1 MNRHQVLTGAVNPGD
16 CCFAVGYVDGVPFTA
31 YASGCDIVILACDF
45 QRTQIIPGEKH
56 GNIQVGCI
64 DCSSE
69 NGKIAAS
76 YANQVYIFEPSPVA
90 QKKNSNHKLEYQ
102 WEETGSFKIDSLVS
116 NLSWNQDGTK
126 LLTGSNA
133 IQLWA
138 CEKVVTIEVSDA
150 GEETTQSVDK
160 PIPGYTWQCSWQ
172 CKTATAIY
180 HLKFSAD
187 GQFFASAGKA
197 DRLVKI
203 WYQNR
208 HPSIGS
214 GTNKDQVQ
222 DDSNKSDSYSFIYIA
237 HPRAVTGFSWRKTSK
252 YMPSG
257 AVANVL
263 VTSCRDNICRL
274 WCETL
279 LPDTTS
285 SKGTSKYSKHVE
297 NTKEHTNTATKR
309 PNFSLNIKPRKKK
322 KQVEHAIPLPSQKKE
337 HELHRYYH
345 GKVQR
350 NGLGGNPL
358 HFHIAATINPNTD
371 IPLLPAIGT
380 MTKGSAP
387 NFVVN
392 WLNNKELQFT
402 LAAETLLQTGQ
413 ESRNSTSTIPVPAE
427 EEEEEVDGDTSLDQG
442 TTSDDD
448 DIPTVKIHVENSS
461 PELTKEANSGSPRIP
476 PARPDSLNTSP
487 FSPPSSTLPNTDM
500 LDIEEKRAIEKK
512 FQGLIKEWHCNPD
525 MLYSIHPIDGSFLLW
540 LVDWM
545 DEHIPGVHR
554 QPQVSFSC
562 RIPHAFPT
570 FDATTLCNNLVLY
583 RSNLTMDPR
592 ASKRL
597 ADPLS
602 PVDASGMTPSYSFA
616 RYLSQVP
623 SGVDIFAFTPKVSM
637 LSKHANGSLNQWE
650 ISFQEGSK
658 FQTVLNVSHVAR
670 SCGHRFSLNHLACH
684 PILPL
689 LLTTSHHNIPKVEVD
704 FDVATSRSRRTS
716 MISRRAS
723 IVKRASMVIEA
734 TGQNTVTPGAINL
747 FGKNILSESEH
758 NRLMTLYNSTVEG
771 STQDFNE
778 KDDII
783 LPDELMEQV
792 NAELNWP
799 DMSAPT
805 GLCSELILWRVF
817 NVGPLGK
824 GGGVMELARI
834 NSPFVSAFSHIA
846 WMPSLLPSSCL
857 GPISNS
863 PSACFIASDGY
874 SLRLFQAVIDAR
886 SLLNE
891 ITPSSNQLE
900 GYLSSSSPV
909 TAFLL
914 QNTDENNEDD
924 DEKKGQK
931 CPQVISLQ
939 STSRPG
945 CIIELD
951 TLNDAKQNWQNVQ
964 LMHVYQQQFISGP
977 DSKIRQSRS
986 SHRLGSTSSS
996 PLHTSLF
1003 EERFF
1008 LVVVERKL
1016 TGESM
1021 VHMWYI
1027 RLERDV
1033 SKGGVPCDGLESD
1046 EESQLDDDI
1055 PDDSSSD
1062 FSDGEASNQ
1071 YDSEKSTNQVSSK
1084 IKTFSRKVCSQKL
1097 DLPIGVEVVSA
1108 TPAAGHLSSSSI
1120 YPACVAPYL
1129 FATACSDGKL
1139 RFWTCNMSSAD
1150 GSQSSFDQG
1159 EDLPGEIDPSKEDD
1173 FTRADYSWEEWK
1185 LLVQVDTDSS
1195 LGVAGLPVA
1204 LSSAYNGRIACIFR
1218 TNPHHEHHNA
1228 DLIPLKLAIYECES
1242 TGGSEWMI
1250 EEAIDLGMLDLKA
1263 WMRQEDDEVPES
1275 EVINYKTMKR
1285 SSKVNDFLHISASPN
1300 SSCGSPPSPE
1310 NLPAVLTQRKRSIL
1324 KAKQSQYDDAGLPVQ
1339 LSWVSKEDGT
1349 HILTVGMGSK
1359 VVVFAPVSTEFVEAG
1374 ANGIPDDIITQ
1385 QTGLQRVATMG
1396 ETTSLR
1402 WLPLRTVN
1410 LSSVDGIAP
1419 HSKML
1424 SWVRAGILVVGLQ
1437 NEMHVYSQWREEN
1450 WRSRRR
1456 KYRRPVP
1463 STTDTLVSQ
1472 KSTNSSLSVNLQT
1485 IPMSRTDREKSYN
1498 DMSELLRESAMM
1510 SSIQE
1515 QEDDKDDIKQD
1526 FGLFEISYS
1535 TCPVLPQYHP
1545 KQLMGLMSSGKIR
1558 RVKAILVHLVNCI
1571 AGEDA
1576 VKQSLL
1582 ASVTQDRDQDDEEA
1596 KFRRSLRTLSVA
1608 HSPVESSVL
1617 DDSGP
1622 KLDYIE
1628 LVSVPPLPLYRLTSA
1643 DTPVTVTTAPAV
1655 TRATRTTSILS
1666 PPDEI
1671 TTVDAQDYTQLF
1683 STSLQA
1689 FPSSLDAEGELR
1701 SPQDGAA
1708 SLASK
1713 LKDPTYFTVG
1723 QAQLLT
1729 NYLTHMHL
1737 PGLSSLDQ
1745 MHLLALADT
1754 IASTKTEITPH
1765 SGGSAGTVIA
1775 REGAGYATVDDSDSS
1790 HAGETL
1796 DECGLRF
1803 LLAMRFH
1810 ICLTKSLPRHQQVQ
1824 LKHQGIGSCHFAWA
1838 FHSEAEEELLSLIP
1852 GIQKGTPTWTEL
1864 RSVGVGWWVRNNTTL
1879 RRCIEKVAKSQFQAE
1894 KNPLDS
1900 ALFYLAMK
1908 KKNVLWGLFRSIK
1921 DQRMTTFFRNDFN
1934 TDRWRKA
1941 ALKNAFAL
1949 LGRQRFEHAA
1959 AFFLLAG
1966 SLKDAVEV
1974 CMNNLE
1980 DVQLAMV
1987 VTRLYEDEEM
1997 PAKQKEILRYKILAQ
2012 DEKGEKLVQNQPH
2025 PDPFLR
2031 SIAFWMLKDYP
2042 ASLKTLLQSSTQ
2054 EKNGPK
2060 NNLPNGQATGDHED
2074 QKGERANPDV
2084 FNFYNYLRTH
2094 PLLLRR
2100 QLADATKGSQGAGL
2114 LISGASVGGFGKT
2127 SAGGDQLVKDEITPE
2142 ERTLFFTTAHAHL
2155 SAGCPLLA
2163 LDVLAK
2169 IPKVRTKT
2177 KEDDNKMVESK
2188 SVDSL
2193 PSSNMISTGT
2203 IDTGFSSASYTGSS
2217 SKDSGMGM
2225 DWGAPVSSQL
2235 TNGHKSDSGLEMD
2248 WGAPVGGKLEEEEL
2262 TLDWGGDDDD
2272 DEEDEDKKLEQKKSS
2287 SSDDT
2292 NNGTLMNGA
2301 DDSASSKNESSVVSD
2316 DNESG
2321 IDIIAQQLKF
2331 ICCLKIMMEELRT
2344 LATGFEVDGGQL
2356 RYQLYIWLEQQVETL
2371 QQLCNYGSPVTTKNI
2386 VEDDDMD
2393 EQDGGET
2400 DGGQGTLYE
2409 QLQAK
2414 RLDLEEKRQ
2423 RAVRRKRWLRDNHH
2437 LLRTL
2442 VSYTMLYGANGG
2454 GLASVAMELVLLVQE
2469 LQQERIVQQLS
2480 SPLPIPTTLP
2490 LMSASIANCKT
2501 VVTDPI
2507 LYLRLHIH
2515 SVLRTILDFTAPP
2528 SPNHHSPIIS
2538 VVHALSAA
2546 LSACIYQSL
2555 CDSDS
2560 FSATIGKSK
2569 VTGMDAYTPG
2579 SRSHVMFRVGHL
2591 VSVGRKRSR
2600 HQSQEQNNLS
2610 ITSPPGK
2617 WPGVATYQALLAS
2630 ERDDDIP
2637 SPNIQLC
2644 EGLIAVYMSL
2654 LLHALS
2660 NNNANELFRLVAHDL
2675 NGKTWAS
2682 VFGGGAK
2689 VVAQAKLLASH
2700 SSSSGDEALAKQRDR
2715 LALRL
2720 MGKASRGG
2728 KSAAATDDKP
2738 VLRELFVPPETSLRD
2753 YFLVKPYIPPSQA
2766 GTDYDSNA
2774 SDSSDDEDLDA
2785 YMDDDYDDTGPFS
2798 SRASRRKRN
2807 VPLPGETEHSD
2818 ANSYSWC
2825 LMRYA
2830 VIKLVISKIQS
2841 FLPIAG
2847 IELAE
2852 LPVASAILHS
2862 VLKLLEQ
2869 WQQACM
2875 RKLDLFARPP
2885 PDFISETSGS
2895 SMTGL
2900 SGPAILRYKG
2910 LLDPANTPFRSDS
2923 KATLPAKRL
2932 WNFLVRQEIIQDIFI
2947 QYIFKK
2953 GNVME
2958 DMPDSS
2964 MRSPSRST
2972 GSLPQAASQAKL
2984 IHKEQEK
2991 ISAFCFNQADW
3002 KNISMNGEFQS
3013 NPSSVVVSTH
3023 RGLLELD
3030 ISLLL
3035 TPDNSYWLDDEDGG
3049 DQQMKGKNSQ
3059 MEDEFLMVQPTSI
3072 PSPRLSKSS
3081 SVPFIQLPP
3090 GGFNPA
3096 FPSDSTPAQ
3105 TGRSTHVITHRPLY
3119 HIRKLSAHPNLPYYL
3134 SGSNDGSVHMWEWG
3148 HSQKLYTHRT
3158 PGQFPKVTQI
3168 NFNDQGNKFG
3178 VCDDGGQLA
3187 LWQVG
3192 MNSPAATKPFW
3203 SMACHNKTAYDFAFL
3218 GSSSLLVTSGVSTD
3232 SKNVCL
3238 WDTLLPFRKCMVH
3251 GFSCHEGGVPSVL
3264 YCPRQQT
3271 IIAGSKKGE
3280 VSIFDI
3286 RQRKLRHTFQ
3296 AHESSIKTL
3305 CVDPMEEFFV
3315 TGSAEG
3321 NIKVWSLSVHSLL
3334 HYFPGQHTRG
3344 NFFRQ
3349 SGNGV
3354 VQLALLP
3361 PNNLY
3366 SCGADGTMKWRSLNI
3381 SSNPTSTRSTSSIH
3395 A

>member
-16 CCFAVGYVDGVPFTA
+16 SCFAVGYVDGVPFTA
-31 YASGCDIVILACDF
+31 YASGCDIVILASDF

-76 YANQVYIFEPSPVA
+76 YANQVYIFEPTPVA
-90 QKKNSNHKLEYQ
+90 QRKNSNHKLEYQ
-102 WEETGSFKIDSLVS
+102 WQQTGSFKIDSLVS
-116 NLSWNQDGTK
+116 NLSWNQDGTR

-138 CEKVVTIEVSDA
+138 CEKVVTIEVSEA
-150 GEETTQSVDK
+150 GEETNKPSDE
-160 PIPGYTWQCSWQ
+160 PIPGYVWQCVWQ

-180 HLKFSAD
+180 HLKFSSD

-208 HPSIGS
+208 HPNLGLGPSDK
-214 GTNKDQVQ
+214 GTQR
-222 DDSNKSDSYSFIYIA
+222 DSNKTESYSFIYIA

-252 YMPSG
+252 YMLSG

-279 LPDTTS
+279 LPDTTA
-285 SKGTSKYSKHVE
+285 SKGSSKYSQHVE
-297 NTKEHTNTATKR
+297 NSKEHASSKR
-309 PNFSLNIKPRKKK
+309 PQFSLSIKPRKKR

-345 GKVQR
+345 GKVHR

-380 MTKGSAP
+380 MTKGNAP

-402 LAAETLLQTGQ
+402 LAAETLLQTGKETRPHDFTLGGPPDEEQ
-413 ESRNSTSTIPVPAE
+413 GVTAEDSR
-427 EEEEEVDGDTSLDQG
+427 
-442 TTSDDD
+442 TSDQEAQSDED
-448 DIPTVKIHVENSS
+448 DIPTVKINADSS
-461 PELTKEANSGSPRIP
+461 NQDFTKDANIDSPSIQTP
-476 PARPDSLNTSP
+476 SRPDNLNTSP
-487 FSPPSSTLPNTDM
+487 FSPNSSPVPTLT
-500 LDIEEKRAIEKK
+500 RGGVQAQRTVEKK
-512 FQGLIKEWHCNPD
+512 FQELIKEWHCNAD

-592 ASKRL
+592 ASRRL
-597 ADPLS
+597 LDPMS
-602 PVDASGMTPSYSFA
+602 PAEAPGMTPSYSFA
-616 RYLSQVP
+616 KYLSQVP

-637 LSKHANGSLNQWE
+637 LSKHTNGSLNQWE

-658 FQTVLNVSHVAR
+658 FQTVLNVNHMGRA
-670 SCGHRFSLNHLACH
+670 CGHRFSLNHLACH

-723 IVKRASMVIEA
+723 IVKRASMAMEA
-734 TGQNTVTPGAINL
+734 GTSSLPQGPGAINL
-747 FGKNILSESEH
+747 FGKNVLSESEH
-758 NRLMTLYNSTVEG
+758 SRLMTLYNSTVEG

-778 KDDII
+778 KDEII

-874 SLRLFQAVIDAR
+874 SLRVFQAVIDAR

-914 QNTDENNEDD
+914 QNANGEE
-924 DEKKGQK
+924 EAKGQRS
-931 CPQVISLQ
+931 PQVISLQ

-945 CIIELD
+945 CVIELD
-951 TLNDAKQNWQNVQ
+951 PLTNAKQNWKNVQ

-977 DSKIRQSRS
+977 DGKVKHSRS
-986 SHRLGSTSSS
+986 SHRMGSTSSS
-996 PLHTSLF
+996 PLHTNLF

-1008 LVVVERKL
+1008 LVVVERKSG
-1016 TGESM
+1016 GESV

-1027 RLERDV
+1027 RLEREL
-1033 SKGGVPCDGLESD
+1033 SKGGSVQCDGLVSD
-1046 EESQLDDDI
+1046 EESDLEDDI
-1055 PDDSSSD
+1055 PDDSSSNL
-1062 FSDGEASNQ
+1062 SEGSASAQ
-1071 YDSEKSTNQVSSK
+1071 YDSKKNTERVSSK
-1084 IKTFSRKVCSQKL
+1084 IKTFSHKVCSQKL
-1097 DLPIGVEVVSA
+1097 TLPSGVEVISA

-1129 FATACSDGKL
+1129 FTTACSDGKL
-1139 RFWTCNMSSAD
+1139 RFWMCNMSPRD
-1150 GSQSSFDQG
+1150 GSQASFDEEEELHQ
-1159 EDLPGEIDPSKEDD
+1159 DIDPSQQDS
-1173 FTRADYSWEEWK
+1173 FTRASYKWEEWK
-1185 LLVQVDTDSS
+1185 LVVQSEPDSALS
-1195 LGVAGLPVA
+1195 VGGLPVA
-1204 LSSAYNGRIACIFR
+1204 LSCAYNGRIACIYR
-1218 TNPHHEHHNA
+1218 MTAPRSMLDPE
-1228 DLIPLKLAIYECES
+1228 PVSLKLGIYECES
-1242 TGGSEWMI
+1242 TGGSEWTI
-1250 EEAIDLGMLDLKA
+1250 EEVIDLGVLDLKA
-1263 WMRQEDDEVPES
+1263 WMHQGDDEVLES
-1275 EVINYKTMKR
+1275 DVVSYKTMKR
-1285 SSKVNDFLHISASPN
+1285 SSKVNDFLNISGSPS

-1310 NLPAVLTQRKRSIL
+1310 SLPAAVAQRKRSIHRGR
-1324 KAKQSQYDDAGLPVQ
+1324 QSHSDDWSLPVQ

-1359 VVVFAPVSTEFVEAG
+1359 VVVFAPVSTELFEAG
-1374 ANGIPDDIITQ
+1374 SDGIPEDRIMPP
-1385 QTGLQRVATMG
+1385 TGLQRGATMG
-1396 ETTSLR
+1396 ETTGAK
-1402 WLPLRTVN
+1402 WMPLRTVK
-1410 LSSVDGIAP
+1410 LTSVDGIAP

-1424 SWVRAGILVVGLQ
+1424 SWVRAGILVIGLQ
-1437 NEMHVYSQWREEN
+1437 NEMQVYCQWREEN

-1463 STTDTLVSQ
+1463 SVAETVVSQ
-1472 KSTNSSLSVNLQT
+1472 KSVSSSLSVNLQT
-1485 IPMSRTDREKSYN
+1485 VPMSRTDREKSYN
-1498 DMSELLRESAMM
+1498 DMSELLRGSGMM
-1510 SSIQE
+1510 SSNQE
-1515 QEDDKDDIKQD
+1515 QEEDRDDVTQD

-1535 TCPVLPQYHP
+1535 ACPVLPQYHP

-1571 AGEDA
+1571 AGEEA
-1576 VKQSLL
+1576 VKRSLL
-1582 ASVTQDRDQDDEEA
+1582 AGVSKQGDKIVDDEEEQ
-1596 KFRRSLRTLSVA
+1596 FRRSLKTLSVA
-1608 HSPVESSVL
+1608 HSPVEPSVL

-1628 LVSVPPLPLYRLTSA
+1628 LVSVPPLPLYHLTSA
-1643 DTPVTVTTAPAV
+1643 DTPVTVATAPTV
-1655 TRATRTTSILS
+1655 TRASRTMSILG
-1666 PPDEI
+1666 PPDELEM
-1671 TTVDAQDYTQLF
+1671 VDTQDYSQLF
-1683 STSLQA
+1683 STSA
-1689 FPSSLDAEGELR
+1689 DGFPSSLEPSGELR

-1708 SLASK
+1708 SVSSK
-1713 LKDPTYFTVG
+1713 LKDPAYFTVG

-1754 IASTKTEITPH
+1754 IASTKTEITSH
-1765 SGGSAGTVIA
+1765 SGGSAGTVIG
-1775 REGAGYATVDDSDSS
+1775 REGAGYANVGNSDSS

-1810 ICLTKSLPRHQQVQ
+1810 VCLTKSLPLHQQVQ
-1824 LKHQGIGSCHFAWA
+1824 WKHQGLATCHFAWA

-1852 GIQKGTPTWTEL
+1852 GMQKGTPTWAEL

-1879 RRCIEKVAKSQFQAE
+1879 KRCIEKVAKSQFQANR
-1894 KNPLDS
+1894 NPLDS
-1900 ALFYLAMK
+1900 SLFYLAMK
-1908 KKNVLWGLFRSIK
+1908 KKAVLWGLFRSIQ
-1921 DQRMTTFFRNDFN
+1921 DQRMTNFFRNDFN
-1934 TDRWRKA
+1934 KDRWRKA
-1941 ALKNAFAL
+1941 ALKNAFQL
-1949 LGRQRFEHAA
+1949 LGKQRFEHAA

-1966 SLKDAVEV
+1966 SLKDAIEV
-1974 CMNNLE
+1974 CTNNLK
-1980 DVQLAMV
+1980 DIQLAMV
-1987 VTRLYEDEEM
+1987 VARLYEDEEM
-1997 PAKQKEILRYKILAQ
+1997 PQTQKDILGLKILAQ
-2012 DEKGEKLVQNQPH
+2012 DEKGNPMEGNYPH

-2031 SIAFWMLKDYP
+2031 SIAHWMLRDYP
-2042 ASLKTLLQSSTQ
+2042 SALKTLLQSPAKEGNNPKSNLSNG
-2054 EKNGPK
+2054 EKAEGSSEIETK
-2060 NNLPNGQATGDHED
+2060 S
-2074 QKGERANPDV
+2074 ERANPEV

-2094 PLLLRR
+2094 PLFVRR
-2100 QLADATKGSQGAGL
+2100 QLADANKASQGMGL
-2114 LISGASVGGFGKT
+2114 LIVGASGGGFGQM
-2127 SAGGDQLVKDEITPE
+2127 AGQDERLVKDEITPE
-2142 ERTLFFTTAHAHL
+2142 ERRLFFTTAHTHL

-2163 LDVLAK
+2163 LDVLSK
-2169 IPKVRTKT
+2169 LPKVRTKP
-2177 KEDDNKMVESK
+2177 KVDENKLAESK
-2188 SVDSL
+2188 AEESP
-2193 PSSNMISTGT
+2193 PSSSVISTGT
-2203 IDTGFSSASYTGSS
+2203 FKEGFLSSSYTDSS

-2225 DWGAPVSSQL
+2225 DWGAPVSQM
-2235 TNGHKSDSGLEMD
+2235 TNGHKNDSGLDMD
-2248 WGAPVGGKLEEEEL
+2248 WGSSFAGRFEEEEL
-2262 TLDWGGDDDD
+2262 KLDWGNDNDD
-2272 DEEDEDKKLEQKKSS
+2272 DEEEEEEKTEKGEGSTANPADE
-2287 SSDDT
+2287 
-2292 NNGTLMNGA
+2292 TLVNGA
-2301 DDSASSKNESSVVSD
+2301 DDSTIGSRQESTVGEEEE
-2316 DNESG
+2316 DNS
-2321 IDIIAQQLKF
+2321 IDIMAQQLKF

-2371 QQLCNYGSPVTTKNI
+2371 RQLCHYGSPVTIKSI
-2386 VEDDDMD
+2386 AEDEGAD
-2393 EQDGGET
+2393 EQDGA
-2400 DGGQGTLYE
+2400 DGDERQSTLYE

-2442 VSYTMLYGANGG
+2442 VSYTMLYGASGG

-2480 SPLPIPTTLP
+2480 SPLPLPTTLP

-2515 SVLRTILDFTAPP
+2515 SILRTILDFSAPP

-2546 LSACIYQSL
+2546 LSACVYQSL

-2560 FSATIGKSK
+2560 FSASIGKAK
-2569 VTGMDAYTPG
+2569 ITGMDAYTPRA
-2579 SRSHVMFRVGHL
+2579 SNNVMFRVGQL
-2591 VSVGRKRSR
+2591 VSAGRKRSR
-2600 HQSQEQNNLS
+2600 HPSHDQHNLS

-2637 SPNIQLC
+2637 IPNIQLC
-2644 EGLIAVYMSL
+2644 EGLLAVYMSL
-2654 LLHALS
+2654 LLHALA
-2660 NNNANELFRLVAHDL
+2660 NNNANELFRLIGHDL
-2675 NGKTWAS
+2675 NDKTWAS

-2689 VVAQAKLLASH
+2689 VVAQSKLLASH
-2700 SSSSGDEALAKQRDR
+2700 SSSSGDETLAKQRDR

-2720 MGKASRGG
+2720 MGKARMGRNS
-2728 KSAAATDDKP
+2728 SAAPDDKP
-2738 VLRELFVPPETSLRD
+2738 VLREVFVPPETSIRD
-2753 YFLVKPYIPPSQA
+2753 YFLVKPYIPPNQT
-2766 GTDYDSNA
+2766 GIDYDSSA
-2774 SDSSDDEDLDA
+2774 SDSSDDEDLD
-2785 YMDDDYDDTGPFS
+2785 YMDHDDDYDDTGPY
-2798 SRASRRKRN
+2798 RRKRPG

-2818 ANSYSWC
+2818 NNSYSWC

-2830 VIKLVISKIQS
+2830 VVKLVLHKLQA
-2841 FLPIAG
+2841 FLPLVG

-2852 LPVASAILHS
+2852 LPVASPIMHS

-2869 WQQACM
+2869 WQQACV

-2910 LLDPANTPFRSDS
+2910 LLDPSNTPFRSDS
-2923 KATLPAKRL
+2923 KSTLPAKRL
-2932 WNFLVRQEIIQDIFI
+2932 WNFLVRQESIQELFI
-2947 QYIFKK
+2947 KYIFKK
-2953 GNVME
+2953 GSVM
-2958 DMPDSS
+2958 DGINDP
-2964 MRSPSRST
+2964 MRSPSRSM
-2972 GSLPQAASQAKL
+2972 GSLPQAASQARL

-3013 NPSSVVVSTH
+3013 NPSTVVVSTH

-3030 ISLLL
+3030 ISLMLS
-3035 TPDNSYWLDDEDGG
+3035 PDNSYIMEEGIDDSNNGRNTPTED
-3049 DQQMKGKNSQ
+3049 D
-3059 MEDEFLMVQPTSI
+3059 FLMVQPASI
-3072 PSPRLSKSS
+3072 PQSRHSLNKSTS
-3081 SVPFIQLPP
+3081 APFIQMPP

-3119 HIRKLSAHPNLPYYL
+3119 HIRQLAAHPNLPYYL

-3148 HSQKLYTHRT
+3148 HSQKLYTHRA

-3168 NFNDQGNKFG
+3168 DFNDQGNKFG
-3178 VCDDGGQLA
+3178 VADDGGQLS

-3218 GSSSLLVTSGVSTD
+3218 GSSSLLVTSGLSTD

-3238 WDTLLPFRKCMVH
+3238 WDTLLPFRKCMIH
-3251 GFSCHEGGVPSVL
+3251 GFSCHEGGTPSVL

-3280 VSIFDI
+3280 VSIFDV

-3296 AHESSIKTL
+3296 AHESSIRSL

-3344 NFFRQ
+3344 TFFRQ

-3354 VQLALLP
+3354 VQLAFVP

-3366 SCGADGTMKWRSLNI
+3366 SCGADGTMKWRVLDTL
-3381 SSNPTSTRSTSSIH
+3381 SNPPSATAAMGAPSL